1 MTIMQPFEGVFPAK
15 VLRELR
21 QELINFRLEYKFG
34 MEELRTKID
43 ILREEFE
50 HSQSHS
56 PIEHVRTRLKSMESV
71 LNKMVRLGCE
81 PTLESIR
88 SNIRDIAGVR
98 VVCGFTSDVY
108 WIARMLSEQPD
119 IQVVEV
125 KDYVENPKPNGYKS
139 LHLIVNVPVYLSNR
153 RVDVY
158 VELQIRTIAMDF
170 WASLEHQ
177 IYYKFDQQVPENIHS
192 ELRDAALIAGQL
204 DAKMAR
210 LRDEVHG
217 QPKQ

>member
-1 MTIMQPFEGVFPAK
+1 MQPFEGVFPAD
-15 VLRELR
+15 VLRALR

-34 MEELRTKID
+34 MEELLTKIN

-56 PIEHVRTRLKSMESV
+56 PIEHVRTRLKSLESV
-71 LNKMVRLGCE
+71 VNKMVRLRCE

-88 SNIRDIAGVR
+88 DNIRDIAGVR
-98 VVCGFTSDVY
+98 VVCGFTADVY

-125 KDYVENPKPNGYKS
+125 KDYVANPKPNGYKS
-139 LHLIVNVPVYLSNR
+139 LHLIVKVPVYLSNG

-177 IYYKFDQQVPENIHS
+177 IYYKFDQEVPESIRS
-192 ELRDAALIAGQL
+192 ELRDAALTAGQL
-204 DAKMAR
+204 DEKMAR

-217 QPKQ
+217 PPE